1 MDEGKLIE
9 GSPELARQEALR
21 LASLQEAYGSP
32 VKERSLSDYWRIL
45 QKRKWIVIVS
55 IVVVVVVAGVISLRS
70 TPIYQAETRILISP
84 PVSSPLNFKDN
95 GTSQATDDQQR
106 DIDTKVKILQ
116 SDSMAEMVVNRLNLE
131 AHPEFAGTA
140 QAQSSGGITISESSG
155 QESSRQQ
162 QLIRKIQGSLKVQ
175 QVPDTSLVEIQ
186 YSDPNPSL
194 AADVANAI
202 AATFIEQNIK
212 SRYDSTM
219 QAADWLSKQ
228 LADLKITMESSQAK
242 LVQYQKDHNI
252 IGTDDKQNLTTDKLD
267 ELNKELTAAQADRI
281 QKESLY
287 QVATTNNPNALSAVL
302 QDPILTS
309 LRQRQTELQTQYALL
324 STEFGPAYPRVL
336 EIKNQ
341 LDQIEQSYKEQ
352 VQNSVSRIKNDYQTA
367 LNRERMLQAALE
379 EQTRVADQLSEN
391 AIEYK
396 LLKQEADSNR
406 QLYDG
411 LLAQLKQASL
421 AAGLDSSN
429 IRIVD
434 KARMPQHPTSPNIP
448 RALEFAFLIGLVGGV
463 AIALGLEALDTT
475 VRTPDQAENISG
487 LPTLGV
493 IPLQSAFA
501 SAITGSAKA
510 HLLKKVPGNTTGPRP
525 LISFLEPQS
534 EIAEA
539 YRALRT
545 SILLSSVSH
554 PPKTILVTSSVPQDG
569 KTMTCLNIAIVLA
582 QQGKRVLLLDADMRR
597 PNIHKAFGISSHVG
611 LSNVLTGGATDNE
624 AIQPTMQSNL
634 FVVPAGPVPPHP
646 AELLGSSVMHDLL
659 TKWRD
664 EYDHVILDSPPV
676 ISVTDPV
683 LLSVKADA
691 VILIVRSGQ
700 TTAAH
705 VRRTRNLLQSVKASL
720 LGVVVNAADLTSPDY
735 YYYYYGSSSHYYT
748 KNGANGSPQAHD
760 NSDEEEEISTVRED
774 ASQRKQSRSNR

>member
-1 MDEGKLIE
+1 MDEGRLIE
-9 GSPELARQEALR
+9 GSSELARQESLR
-21 LASLQEAYGSP
+21 LANLQEAYGLP
-32 VKERSLSDYWRIL
+32 TRDRSLSDYWRVL
-45 QKRKWIVIVS
+45 LKRKWIVIVS
-55 IVVVVVVAGVISLRS
+55 VVVVVVLAGLISLRA
-70 TPIYQAETRILISP
+70 TPIYEAETRILISP
-84 PVSSPLNFKDN
+84 PVSSPLNFKESS
-95 GTSQATDDQQR
+95 TSQATDDQQR

-116 SDSMAEMVVNRLNLE
+116 SDTMAEMVVHRLNLE
-131 AHPEFAGTA
+131 AHTEFAGNA
-140 QAQSSGGITISESSG
+140 KPQISGGITISESPS
-155 QESSRQQ
+155 QESSRQE

-175 QVPDTSLVEIQ
+175 QVPDTSLVEIK
-186 YSDPNPSL
+186 YSDPNPAL

-242 LVQYQKDHNI
+242 LVEYQKEHNI
-252 IGTDDKQNLTTDKLD
+252 IGTDDKQNLTTEKLD

-287 QVATTNNPNALSAVL
+287 QIATTNNPDALSTVL

-324 STEFGPAYPRVL
+324 STEFGPGYPKLL

-341 LDQIEQSYKEQ
+341 LDQIERSYKEQ
-352 VQNSVSRIKNDYQTA
+352 IQNSVNRIKNDYQTA
-367 LNRERMLQAALE
+367 TNRERMLQAALA
-379 EQTRVADQLSEN
+379 EQTAVADKLNEN
-391 AIEYK
+391 AIEFK

-429 IRIVD
+429 IRVVD
-434 KARMPQHPTSPNIP
+434 KARVPLHPTAPNIP
-448 RALEFAFLIGLVGGV
+448 RTLEFAFLIGMVGGV

-475 VRTPDQAENISG
+475 VRTPDQAESISG

-493 IPLQSAFA
+493 IPLQSAFDGPF
-501 SAITGSAKA
+501 TGTAKA

-554 PPKTILVTSSVPQDG
+554 PPRSILVTSSVPQDG

-597 PNIHKAFGISSHVG
+597 PNIHKAFGLSPQVG
-611 LSNVLTGGATDNE
+611 LSNILTGGATESE
-624 AIQPTMQSNL
+624 AVQPTIQPNL
-634 FVVPAGPVPPHP
+634 FVIPAGPVPPHP
-646 AELLGSSVMHDLL
+646 AELLSSSLMQDLL
-659 TKWRD
+659 KKWRD

-683 LLSVKADA
+683 LLSVQADA

-705 VRRTRNLLQSVKASL
+705 VRRTRNLLQSVNASL
-720 LGVVVNAADLTSPDY
+720 LGVVVNAADLSSPDY
-735 YYYYYGSSSHYYT
+735 HYYYYGSSNRYYT
-748 KNGANGSPQAHD
+748 EHGKNNLKTTLDNNEAVEEFANLR
-760 NSDEEEEISTVRED
+760 EEKTN
-774 ASQRKQSRSNR
+774 RKHS